1 MLLCGLRL
9 ATRGQHVCF
18 IDRADDIGGAWRT
31 RDLFGCS
38 GVEIGVHL
46 VENRR
51 ASNKALTEL
60 VGSGSLIYGSLGF
73 GLVGGKR
80 IPLLASRILLH
91 SGLAV
96 KAAVRMAGDEATAHA
111 SRNVSALLAFQTP
124 FVYPAGGFST
134 VLRELQRRLL
144 SLQARFMMGREVVEI
159 ELTPT
164 GVRVREPAETH
175 YCARVI
181 ISSRGHAP
189 VAGMREQFKEIREA
203 TLSNFV
209 FVLPK
214 DTLKFRGYVE
224 IFQNPIL
231 KRIRELGSL
240 GLHSPQGE
248 ILVAQSR
255 EAPEDDDGSAA
266 LENLL
271 SETRRL
277 QLVKRGATAVMFHR
291 EVVRVATLSRRSLK
305 KIHLASGGR
314 IVSLRTVDFG
324 DQPRSYLT

>member
-1 MLLCGLRL
+1 MAYSKLVWVIR
-9 ATRGQHVCF
+9 
-18 IDRADDIGGAWRT
+18 
-31 RDLFGCS
+31 
-38 GVEIGVHL
+38 VETGVHL

-60 VGSGSLIYGSLGF
+60 VGSSHLIYGSLGF
-73 GLVGGKR
+73 GLVAGKR

-91 SGLAV
+91 LGLAV
-96 KAAVRMAGDEATAHA
+96 KAAVRLDVEAIAHA
-111 SRNVSALLAFQTP
+111 SRNVSTLLELRTP

-134 VLRELQRRLL
+134 VLRELQCRLL
-144 SLQARFMMGREVVEI
+144 SLRARFMMRREAVKI
-159 ELTPT
+159 ELTSA
-164 GVRVREPAETH
+164 GVQVREPAKMHLCE
-175 YCARVI
+175 RVV

-189 VAGMREQFKEIREA
+189 VAGMHEQFTEIREA
-203 TLSNFV
+203 TLSSFV

-214 DTLKFRGYVE
+214 GTLKFRGYVE
-224 IFQNPIL
+224 IFQSPVL

-248 ILVAQSR
+248 IIVAQSR
-255 EAPEDDDGSAA
+255 KVPGDDDGSAD

-271 SETRRL
+271 SESKRL
-277 QLVKRGATAVMFHR
+277 RLIEREARVVMFHR

-305 KIHLASGGR
+305 KIQEATDGR
-314 IVSLRTVDFG
+314 IISLQTVDFS